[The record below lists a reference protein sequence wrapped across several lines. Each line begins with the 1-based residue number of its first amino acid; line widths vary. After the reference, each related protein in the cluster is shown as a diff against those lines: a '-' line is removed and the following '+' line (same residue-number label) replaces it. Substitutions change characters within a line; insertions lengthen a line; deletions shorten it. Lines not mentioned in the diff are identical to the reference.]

1 MNTAPHWTA
10 AAACARRTDLP
21 WTRDAADVTP
31 WQAETMRVVC
41 RACPVLLDCLAAVDE
56 LDVTGGWWAGADR
69 DPHTPDAATTAATA
83 TATASGTGTLSIS
96 SPEMCWYPRRRAGR
110 TFSQGA
116 YVLERDTAGAWHLG
130 GVTSVGG
137 TSAWD
142 ATNTSG
148 AGGDATSGAG
158 AA

>member
-1 MNTAPHWTA
+1 MSTAPHWTA
-10 AAACARRTDLP
+10 SAACARRTDLP

-31 WQAETMRVVC
+31 WQAETMRVLC

-83 TATASGTGTLSIS
+83 TASGIGTLALAQ
-96 SPEMCWYPRRRAGR
+96 PVMCWFPRRRRGS

-130 GVTSVGG
+130 GVTSTWDDTSTAG
-137 TSAWD
+137 T
-142 ATNTSG
+142 
-148 AGGDATSGAG
+148 AGDVASGAG

>member
-1 MNTAPHWTA
+1 MNSQQHWTA
-10 AAACARRTDLP
+10 SAACAARTDLP
-21 WTRDAADVTP
+21 WTTDAADVTA

-41 RACPVLLDCLAAVDE
+41 RFCPALLDCLAAVDE

-69 DPHTPDAATTAATA
+69 DPNTPDPATTAATA
-83 TATASGTGTLSIS
+83 SGMGTLALS
-96 SPEMCWYPRRRAGR
+96 SPVMCWFPRRRAGR

-116 YVLERDTAGAWHLG
+116 YVLERDTAGTWHLG
-130 GVTSVGG
+130 GVTSGRDAVGN
-137 TSAWD
+137 A
-142 ATNTSG
+142 G